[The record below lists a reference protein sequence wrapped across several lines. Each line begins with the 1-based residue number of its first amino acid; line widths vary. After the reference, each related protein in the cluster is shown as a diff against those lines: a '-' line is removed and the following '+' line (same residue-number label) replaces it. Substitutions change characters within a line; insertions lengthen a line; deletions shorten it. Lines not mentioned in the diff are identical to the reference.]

1 MRIVIASERF
11 SEGMGYSE
19 NVWPRALAA
28 RGHDVYVVT
37 STMQVYGDAD
47 FYDAVYRRFLGPRH
61 AEPGIKKIDGV
72 TVIRLPVFCWWK
84 RFRLTKGGIRQV
96 LKLKPDIVQTFDPR
110 SMQTLLLSFHARRCG
125 FKLFTSEHSVASIYP
140 AYHSLDKW
148 PLHQRLY
155 LRFTET
161 FIGWLACRRAER
173 CYASTS
179 DAEEIAVRFHGLRSE
194 QMRRMSLGID
204 TMLLHP
210 VESEADRSEREAER
224 RRLGFLPDEVVCIY
238 TGRFTDAKNPLCLA
252 QAVEILRKRGL
263 PFRAIFL
270 GDGEQ
275 SDKIA
280 AADGSQLQSFM
291 PYPELGRF
299 YRAADVGV
307 WPCQESISMMDAA
320 SAGLPIVV
328 GDKIK
333 AVDRYE
339 GNGLTYVENDPV
351 SLAERLITLQDPQLR
366 ARLGKRGSEKM
377 RAGYSVD
384 RVIDVLLADYEAA
397 IGEK

>member
-140 AYHSLDKW
+140 AYHSLDEW

-179 DAEEIAVRFHGLRSE
+179 DAEEIAVRFHGLRPE

-204 TMLLHP
+204 TALLHP
-210 VESEADRSEREAER
+210 VRTEADRQERLAHR
-224 RRLGFLPDEVVCIY
+224 AQLGFAVDDIICIY
-238 TGRFTDAKNPLCLA
+238 TGRFTEAKNPLCLA
-252 QAVEILRKRGL
+252 RAVEILRGRGL
-263 PFRAIFL
+263 AFRAIFL

-275 SDKIA
+275 SKKIA
-280 AADGSQLQSFM
+280 STKGCQVQSFV

-299 YRAADVGV
+299 YRAVDIGV

-320 SAGLPIVV
+320 SAGLPIIV
-328 GDKIK
+328 GDKTK
-333 AVDRYE
+333 AVERYE
-339 GNGLTYVENDPV
+339 GNGLTYSENDPQ
-351 SLAERLITLQDPQLR
+351 SLAERLCSLEDASLR
-366 ARLGKRGSEKM
+366 NLLGMKGAEKM
-377 RAGYSVD
+377 RASFSVD
-384 RVIDVLLADYEAA
+384 RVIEILLGDYEAA
-397 IGEK
+397 LKQ